1 MGRGGTRGSLSIGA
15 DLEGAGVTWTNVPPL
30 GPGPRSLAE
39 HLEHLEWAAA
49 EVVPVFR

>member
-1 MGRGGTRGSLSIGA
+1 VIDLIA
-15 DLEGAGVTWTNVPPL
+15 DLEGAGVTWVNVPPL

-39 HLEHLEWAAA
+39 HLEHLEWDAA

>member
-1 MGRGGTRGSLSIGA
+1 VIDLIA

-30 GPGPRSLAE
+30 GLGPRSLAE
-39 HLEHLEWAAA
+39 HLERAAA